1 MTDKPYRASSNR
13 ESGCRTCRTPLGVT
27 VKVNA
32 SLLPPL
38 SQPRSPERLAGV
50 CTTIW
55 AVPGDEIWVVVIAAC
70 SWVLLRTVMG
80 QCRSVP

>member
-1 MTDKPYRASSNR
+1 M
-13 ESGCRTCRTPLGVT
+13 T

-32 SLLPPL
+32 LLSPPL

-55 AVPGDEIWVVVIAAC
+55 AVPGNEIWVVVIVAC
-70 SWVLLRTVMG
+70 SWVLLTTVVG
-80 QCRSVP
+80 NAAPFHSRYELE

>member
-1 MTDKPYRASSNR
+1 MLTQLKPQRGDG
-13 ESGCRTCRTPLGVT
+13 EGQVT

-32 SLLPPL
+32 LLSPPL

-55 AVPGDEIWVVVIAAC
+55 AVPGDDIWVVVIVAC
-70 SWVLLRTVMG
+70 N
-80 QCRSVP
+80 SVALTTLVGNTAPFHTTTEEE